1 MADFEYE
8 HSVETSARAEAV
20 WALWTEVERR
30 SEWDLSVQKL
40 TLDGPFAVGSAG
52 VMYIEGLPPLGYT
65 LTEVEAGVA
74 FTDETAIP
82 GGVVRFAH
90 RLEQVGDRLRVTY
103 HVEVDGPAEMGPGIV
118 EDVPEAMEALVRL
131 AEKEG

>member
-1 MADFEYE
+1 MVDFESE

-30 SEWDLSVQKL
+30 GEWDLSVQKL

-52 VMYIEGLPPLGYT
+52 VMYIDGLPPLDYT
-65 LTEVEAGVA
+65 LTEVEPGVA

-103 HVEVDGPAEMGPGIV
+103 RVEVDGPGEMGPGIV
-118 EDVPEAMEALVRL
+118 EDVPQAMEALVRL